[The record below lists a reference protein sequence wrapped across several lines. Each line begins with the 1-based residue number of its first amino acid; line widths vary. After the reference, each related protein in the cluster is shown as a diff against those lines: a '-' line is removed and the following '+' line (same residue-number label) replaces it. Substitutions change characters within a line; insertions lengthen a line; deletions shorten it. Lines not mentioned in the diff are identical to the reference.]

1 MAKAIKIKS
10 YNSAGTFI
18 GLILDATFEGFKKV
32 INGGVGDLTFRLAR
46 KIDDFNLLDDVSI
59 GNKIEIWVTDKDTG
73 IEGILVY
80 SGFVEQQNPLVDG
93 GVEYVDII
101 CLGIISK
108 LTQDIL
114 KSGSQTTLYTKT
126 TDGLTT
132 TIGDLS
138 AAEIADAVTAIIDF
152 FNTNNPLFPISYESA
167 GISTILNTGNF
178 INYQFEALY
187 YLNAIE
193 KCREVAPQYWH
204 WYIGADNIFNFKT
217 ISNSADHTFS
227 LSKDINRI
235 TASKSADSVKNI
247 LLLFNG
253 DATYKQYKDDTS
265 IATYGRRA
273 KQMTDSN
280 IKDEDTMDNIGAA
293 FINENKDTKVR
304 IEIELIDNNES
315 NLGYDIESIEPGD
328 TCRIVGV
335 TPDENIFNENMII
348 QEVNWRLGSAIIV
361 VETEKLYGF
370 DRLILDIEK
379 KVDELDKNSGSVL
392 PASYT

>member
-1 MAKAIKIKS
+1 
-10 YNSAGTFI
+10 
-18 GLILDATFEGFKKV
+18 
-32 INGGVGDLTFRLAR
+32 
-46 KIDDFNLLDDVSI
+46 
-59 GNKIEIWVTDKDTG
+59 
-73 IEGILVY
+73 
-80 SGFVEQQNPLVDG
+80 
-93 GVEYVDII
+93 
-101 CLGIISK
+101 
-108 LTQDIL
+108 
-114 KSGSQTTLYTKT
+114 
-126 TDGLTT
+126 
-132 TIGDLS
+132 
-138 AAEIADAVTAIIDF
+138 
-152 FNTNNPLFPISYESA
+152 LFPISYESA

>member
-1 MAKAIKIKS
+1 
-10 YNSAGTFI
+10 
-18 GLILDATFEGFKKV
+18 
-32 INGGVGDLTFRLAR
+32 
-46 KIDDFNLLDDVSI
+46 
-59 GNKIEIWVTDKDTG
+59 
-73 IEGILVY
+73 
-80 SGFVEQQNPLVDG
+80 
-93 GVEYVDII
+93 
-101 CLGIISK
+101 
-108 LTQDIL
+108 
-114 KSGSQTTLYTKT
+114 
-126 TDGLTT
+126 
-132 TIGDLS
+132 
-138 AAEIADAVTAIIDF
+138 
-152 FNTNNPLFPISYESA
+152 
-167 GISTILNTGNF
+167 
-178 INYQFEALY
+178 
-187 YLNAIE
+187 
-193 KCREVAPQYWH
+193 
-204 WYIGADNIFNFKT
+204 
-217 ISNSADHTFS
+217 
-227 LSKDINRI
+227 
-235 TASKSADSVKNI
+235 
-247 LLLFNG
+247 LFNG